1 VPKRST
7 YGFARD
13 RSRGIGKNSSDSRL
27 EIHRA
32 VSFGAGR
39 LSTGQRAGMVI
50 EIPMKTL
57 GLIFIDR
64 SSGATGTF
72 ACNSEGPAR

>member
-50 EIPMKTL
+50 EIP
-57 GLIFIDR
+57 IIDR